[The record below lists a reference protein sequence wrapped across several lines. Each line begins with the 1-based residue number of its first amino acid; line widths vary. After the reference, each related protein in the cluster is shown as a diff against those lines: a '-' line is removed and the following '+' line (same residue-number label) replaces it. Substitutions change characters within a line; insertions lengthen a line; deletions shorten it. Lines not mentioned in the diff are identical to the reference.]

1 MTKQKNRQS
10 EYIFCIHRSLLRW
23 LTFLFSCSQ
32 LIPGLNIQL
41 DSPELVQKW
50 LAERKKRWP
59 TKAVVEQKAL
69 QSWDERPT
77 QSSYRN
83 KQGVP
88 SIATKAEPENKDDS
102 SSDDSSEESDSDGDD
117 DANKVEHKE
126 ENLLPSRDDDSDSDS
141 SGSDLDPEKDAISS
155 KVPPP
160 GQNYDLNELKPK
172 PLCRFFQKGTCR
184 NGENCSHRHEIG
196 DLHLTEK
203 QSKKRKRPK
212 APSPNPFEAPHLLR
226 ALLRNEI
233 AQHINYVAQVIRFLV
248 RNDYLDRFEIRSGDA
263 AEQKRRRALIEE
275 IKLDPKETGTIV
287 DQPIAM
293 NQPLNKGALPIAEGA
308 LYNPPSPDLKPVD
321 DLSLPPQ
328 PDEFA
333 LMDPLR
339 AHDAKPMNHEQF
351 RQIAL
356 DVGIRASLLEN
367 DHHDDAKL
375 SKGMIRALSTL
386 DALPSYNHR
395 ASALELIL
403 GVSEQSALHSHQI
416 GPTYVRSDRRAN
428 TMNGQSTNNGS
439 GANGGGPSRVIGES
453 ELFRLG
459 LRVGPLEIQRIRQ
472 LASRVSN
479 VIGGPS
485 FELDDEPGQLADEDQ
500 FKPWWDEKTRH
511 EMRIK
516 KLHKEGEWRDQMRK
530 LGLEVD

>member
-1 MTKQKNRQS
+1 MILYLS
-10 EYIFCIHRSLLRW
+10 Y
-23 LTFLFSCSQ
+23 SQ
-32 LIPGLNIQL
+32 LIPGLNIHL
-41 DSPELVQKW
+41 DSPELVEKW

-59 TKAVVEQKAL
+59 TKAVIEQKTL
-69 QSWDERPT
+69 QSWDGIAHKSNQKDQTRASRLDGKP
-77 QSSYRN
+77 
-83 KQGVP
+83 VP
-88 SIATKAEPENKDDS
+88 VPKNDS
-102 SSDDSSEESDSDGDD
+102 SSDESSEEFSLDD
-117 DANKVEHKE
+117 NDEKE
-126 ENLLPSRDDDSDSDS
+126 TTGRVAVKASSLEGEESDSDS

-155 KVPPP
+155 KIPPS
-160 GQNYDLNELKPK
+160 GQKPDVEASGSK

-184 NGENCSHRHEIG
+184 NGEDCSHRHEIG
-196 DLHLTEK
+196 VLKSTEN
-203 QSKKRKRPK
+203 SAKKRKRPK

-233 AQHINYVAQVIRFLV
+233 GQHINYVAQVIRFLV
-248 RNDYLDRFEIRSGDA
+248 RNDFLDRFEIRSGDA
-263 AEQKRRRALIEE
+263 AEQRKRRNRIIE
-275 IKLDPKETGTIV
+275 IQRDPTETENDT
-287 DQPIAM
+287 DKPIAI
-293 NQPLNKGALPIAEGA
+293 NQPLNEGALPIAQGA
-308 LYNPPSPDLKPVD
+308 LYQPPSPELKPLD

-339 AHDAKPMNHEQF
+339 AHDAKPLTHEQF

-356 DVGIRASLLEN
+356 DIGIRASLLEN
-367 DHHDDAKL
+367 KKSFGNGSVDGEV

-386 DALPSYNHR
+386 DELPSYNHR

-416 GPTYVRSDRRAN
+416 GPTFVRNDRRAN
-428 TMNGQSTNNGS
+428 TINNQSTPSNGS

-459 LRVGPLEIQRIRQ
+459 LRVGPLEIERIRQ
-472 LASRVSN
+472 LASRISN

-485 FELDDEPGQLADEDQ
+485 FELDEEVGRSDEEEQY
-500 FKPWWDEKTRH
+500 KPWWDEKSRH

-516 KLHKEGEWRDQMRK
+516 RWHKEGEWRDQMRK